1 MYVHRHFSHRVSIV
15 VFDGYT
21 GYKKNIKAAEQ
32 RRRTTKVSSSP
43 NVIFDQFMTVPTNQ
57 QQFFSN
63 THNKSRFI
71 FMLCERFTAAN
82 IIVKQADNDADVL
95 IIETAIEQSNAT
107 NNSIVVGED
116 VDLLVL
122 LTARTPIDKII
133 YFLKPGKAHQPTEIY
148 SSKSLSAYPKCQN
161 RILFLHAITGCD
173 TTSAFFRKGKTTAFK
188 LFEKRDLTDCAE
200 VFQKIDSS
208 PQDIVTNGICFLLAL
223 SI

>member
-1 MYVHRHFSHRVSIV
+1 
-15 VFDGYT
+15 
-21 GYKKNIKAAEQ
+21 
-32 RRRTTKVSSSP
+32 
-43 NVIFDQFMTVPTNQ
+43 MTVPTNQ
-57 QQFFSN
+57 QQFLSN
-63 THNKSRFI
+63 THNKSPFI

-82 IIVKQADNDADVL
+82 IIVKQAGNDADVL

-133 YFLKPGKAHQPTEIY
+133 YFLKPWKAHQPTEIY

-161 RILFLHAITGCD
+161 Y
-173 TTSAFFRKGKTTAFK
+173 TTSAFFQEGKTTAFK
-188 LFEKRDLTDCAE
+188 LFEKRDLTNCAE

-208 PQDIVTNGICFLLAL
+208 PQDIVTNRICFLLGLYGASNKIDCL
-223 SI
+223 D